1 MLPSARAEFAL
12 TIMAERPT
20 RVAFV
25 SSEIEPARW
34 LPQLERALPQ
44 MRFEAWPG
52 LTDPQAVDVALVA
65 APPQGALGRFPNL
78 RFIQSLWMGV
88 DGLLA
93 DPTLPR
99 GVPIARLIDP
109 GMVAAMSET
118 VLARVLDWHRHLYR
132 YRRQQATREWKPLK
146 QYLAAD
152 RSVGILGLGTLGR
165 DAAAKLVALG
175 FRVCGWSRRP
185 QKLTGVE
192 CHSGGA
198 GLEATLKRSEALV
211 CLLPLTEETRGLLN
225 AERLALL
232 PSQACVISLGRGAQL
247 VERDL
252 LAALEAGRLSQAYL
266 DVFETEPLP
275 GDHPFWTHPA
285 VSVTPHIAALTEPR
299 TALAKVVANL
309 ERFGRGETPDGLV
322 DPASGY

>member
-1 MLPSARAEFAL
+1 
-12 TIMAERPT
+12 MAERPT

-25 SSEIEPARW
+25 SSEVEPARW
-34 LPQLERALPQ
+34 LPQLEAALPQ

-52 LTDPQAVDVALVA
+52 VADPAAVDVALVA
-65 APPQGALGRFPNL
+65 APPQGVLRRFPNL

-93 DPTLPR
+93 EPTLPR

-132 YRRQQATREWKPLK
+132 YRRQQAAREWQPLK

-175 FRVCGWSRRP
+175 FRVCGWSRRRKTIP
-185 QKLTGVE
+185 GVVCHTG
-192 CHSGGA
+192 A
-198 GLEATLKRSEALV
+198 DGLETVIRQSDVLV
-211 CLLPLTEETRGLLN
+211 CLLPLTAATRGILD
-225 AERLALL
+225 ARRLGLL
-232 PSQACVISLGRGAQL
+232 PEGACVISLGRGAQL
-247 VERDL
+247 VEPDL
-252 LAALEAGRLSQAYL
+252 LAALDAGRLSQAYL
-266 DVFETEPLP
+266 DVFDTEPLP

-285 VSVTPHIAALTEPR
+285 VSITPHIAALTEPR

-309 ERFGRGETPDGLV
+309 ERFGRGEPPDGLV
-322 DPASGY
+322 DPTAGY